1 MVNFLETMKEFE
13 RELDRLKAEIAQT
26 TAQYIAEQKKQKKEP
41 TPMPR
46 LENGMIGLT
55 LDHQGDMK
63 IQDWFIVI
71 QETENRF
78 RLVYQCGEYD
88 VLYEDFPENGF
99 DVNGIYDFDGDFS
112 EIVYLTKCYSFDQA
126 ANHYE
131 ENIPTYEVW
140 RKYDRPE
147 N

>member
-1 MVNFLETMKEFE
+1 MVNFLETMKKFE
-13 RELDRLKAEIAQT
+13 KELDRLKKEIAQM
-26 TAQYIAEQKKQKKEP
+26 TAQYLIEQQNQKKEP

-55 LDHQGDMK
+55 LEHQGDMK

-71 QETENRF
+71 QEAENRF
-78 RLVYQCGEYD
+78 RLVYQCGDYD

-99 DVNGIYDFDGDFS
+99 NINGISDFEGDFS
-112 EIVYLTKCYSFDQA
+112 EIVYLTKCCNFNQA
-126 ANHYE
+126 ENHYE
-131 ENIPTYEVW
+131 QNISVYEVW